1 MAVRKVSRRLYF
13 VVFGLLMLLT
23 YLTVQ
28 AAMVDLGR
36 WNAAVALTIAAIQ
49 ALLAAL
55 VFMDLRNSPRL
66 TWLVAGGALVWL
78 ILLLATIGDYL
89 TRNLLEAP
97 PSF

>member
-66 TWLVAGGALVWL
+66 TWLVAGGALVWRR
-78 ILLLATIGDYL
+78 ATRA
-89 TRNLLEAP
+89 RNEKTLD
-97 PSF
+97 

>member
-1 MAVRKVSRRLYF
+1 MPTRKVSRRPSF
-13 VVFGLLMLLT
+13 VVFGLLVLLT

-28 AAMVDLGR
+28 GAMVDLGR
-36 WNAAVALTIAAIQ
+36 WNAVVALTIAAIQ

-78 ILLLATIGDYL
+78 GLLLSTLGDYL

>member
-28 AAMVDLGR
+28 AAMFDLGR
-36 WNAAVALTIAAIQ
+36 WNAVVALTIAAIQ

-55 VFMDLRNSPRL
+55 VFMDLWNSPRL